1 MEWGFSVLESDSGSQ
16 ARLGEMTTPHGRVET
31 PAFMPVGTQGTVK
44 AVTPA
49 ECREAGAQILLANA
63 YHLYLR
69 PGLEVVASHG
79 GLHRF
84 MGWDGPLLTDS
95 GGFQVM
101 SLAKLRKVTPDGV
114 LFQSHVDGSE
124 HFLSPERAV
133 EIQQVLGADIIMAL
147 DECTPHPAT
156 RDYSRESMEL
166 TSRWAER
173 CREAKRGRGQALF
186 GIVQGGMFADLRAE
200 SARSI
205 TALGFD
211 GYAIGGLSVGESKEL
226 LRSMV
231 EATVPHLPE
240 DKPRYLM
247 GVGTPID
254 LVEQVERGV
263 DLFDCVIPTR
273 NARTGTLFTSRG
285 RIVIKHARY
294 AQDLSRL
301 DAECPCYACSNF
313 TRSYLRHLF
322 QAGEM
327 LSATLN
333 TIHNLTFYMRL
344 MASIRRS
351 VASGGLEGLRE
362 RLQEAFGDAGE
373 AQEDED
379 EPAATVDRDHE
390 IC

>member
-1 MEWGFSVLESDSGSQ
+1 
-16 ARLGEMTTPHGRVET
+16 MTTPHGGVAT

-133 EIQQVLGADIIMAL
+133 EIQEILGADIIMAL

-156 RDYSRESMEL
+156 RDYSMESMEL

-173 CREAKRGRGQALF
+173 CREAKKEGGQALF
-186 GIVQGGMFADLRAE
+186 GIVQGGMFEELRAE

-273 NARTGTLFTSRG
+273 NARTGTLFTRRG
-285 RIVIKHARY
+285 RVIIKHARY
-294 AQDLSRL
+294 AQDLSPL
-301 DAECPCYACSNF
+301 DEECPCYACANF
-313 TRSYLRHLF
+313 SRSYLRHLF

-333 TIHNLTFYMRL
+333 TIHNLTFYMHL

-351 VASGGLEGLRE
+351 VASGGIQELRE
-362 RLQEAFGDAGE
+362 RLEEAYCE
-373 AQEDED
+373 PDED
-379 EPAATVDRDHE
+379 VSGDDESADAVDRDFE